1 MQETLTDVEKRLV
14 EAEEVTSEPVE
25 DPELQAGGSCVMG
38 LLCDRCWSL
47 AVYSSLRRDR
57 NAYSRPGKNSSPT
70 GILVFLSKTFCRTQE
85 FFH

>member
-38 LLCDRCWSL
+38 DADYCVVGAGRQE
-47 AVYSSLRRDR
+47 
-57 NAYSRPGKNSSPT
+57 PGCVQQP
-70 GILVFLSKTFCRTQE
+70 QE
-85 FFH
+85 RQE